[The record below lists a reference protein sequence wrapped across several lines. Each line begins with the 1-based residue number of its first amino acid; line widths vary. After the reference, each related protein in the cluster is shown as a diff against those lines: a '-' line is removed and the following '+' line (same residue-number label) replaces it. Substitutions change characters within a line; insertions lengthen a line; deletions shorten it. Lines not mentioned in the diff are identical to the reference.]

1 MEDDATTKKDS
12 ETVVYEKEAADEEKQ
27 EVVKEEAAETA
38 EKTAT
43 DDATINPTKDE
54 PLAEEDKD
62 GATDNAPGDTL
73 KAESKEMEEVK
84 ESGEYVAI
92 DVTANEEGYG
102 SEGISSEVDL
112 VKEDE
117 DFKDTPEPATHAAD
131 TEAMDVEPQDSKE
144 ETSTNEKTAENDQKA
159 EDEGYI
165 EVDLSAATERETEEQ
180 EDEATKQTE
189 EETNALRTPRRDRTS
204 ISAPIAGTRNDDDDD
219 IMTVPSSEG
228 QDDAGDDDDDDS
240 KSSPIPSHLP
250 DYLDKSTV
258 KSIRS
263 YLNDFDPTTAL
274 DEDDICNL
282 MIKTDR
288 NVEYRARYYSNPL
301 DDLMDE
307 DQMYK
312 EFHKEEEEYLVG
324 HDFVKAMSKSLYAS
338 RNRGL
343 DKRTLNWVK
352 RAAGLKRPDYHSPHS
367 ALGRDDEDSDDNDG
381 KRKAPRRYT
390 RGMARTTRIKKKEEF
405 AFMDNLGLKSL
416 LDAVEEMEPTAGP
429 YPVPFECIQSR
440 ERKVMPQDRKRS
452 GSRSYSRRDSL
463 SRRRDPPSDDDSAK
477 LKSTFDPV
485 TMRPLV
491 ARISEEDS
499 MAGLA
504 RCGDD
509 YIFGETRDLL
519 VTKVLVDGEHV
530 SEDEGERLSL
540 KERKRELKR
549 LRDRQYQKKR
559 RERQLAEKERRKS
572 SILNTPVRSNRKRGR
587 DDDSGSDDDGGRR
600 KIRPVRPGKR
610 KGFSRKLA
618 GSRPLR
624 GPVSLPLL
632 DWQRRQMWST
642 RTKPKREE
650 ADANNTMDIPDQL
663 AKWGI
668 THRPPPWDAVN
679 PALGYEA
686 EYEEPLRRRHA
697 DDVYG
702 LWCHKL
708 INCLNGSARAW
719 AIHEFFYSDLD
730 RPWYSSNTFAKEVA
744 KLGISPTAKLTRR
757 EWSLVRRM
765 IRKRPLRF
773 SRKFVLS
780 QLKERNEF
788 RNQIRHLQRN
798 PDADNN
804 TGYDIP
810 APIRVGATVTAYNKR
825 FLVLHRG
832 TVLFHDV
839 HTARYLIQF
848 ERPELGCQFC
858 SDTEVASHG
867 VPRVLT
873 PAVPRHLCGSYYKA
887 KAGNFVETGAMPYGT
902 SYASLPVAN
911 DVTCDIEMANLMTM
925 SHQREFGGI
934 VRKPEDARTA
944 LVEKV
949 AERETLVSLLSII
962 EAATGRKER
971 LLKCMDKFN
980 CLLVERLP
988 FGGGAPPNHIISE
1001 YYHSHY
1007 AWLEAN
1013 LQSTNHSLDRAHSYL
1028 KVMYSG
1034 AYSATSGDVKAVKDD
1049 VMKRFVESCL
1059 AEEKRFGGG
1068 PPAETVHWIAALHH
1082 GSHDVGSYLASL
1094 VVREEP
1100 QSGSQRTTSSTSGE
1114 TNPQSA
1120 GHILR
1125 RQIAAAGSV
1134 LSTIGYCC
1142 GRSAESDITMQNGDV
1157 PFVDVVL
1164 ASGLS
1169 NRQSEVP
1176 NSERNGVVKDMLDE
1190 RTAAEQDLKDSL
1202 ALLRKEFTGL
1212 SYAAGGQRSLLG

>member
-189 EETNALRTPRRDRTS
+189 EESNALRTPRRDRTS

-219 IMTVPSSEG
+219 
-228 QDDAGDDDDDDS
+228 
-240 KSSPIPSHLP
+240 
-250 DYLDKSTV
+250 YLTNKSTV

-282 MIKTDR
+282 MVKTDR

-324 HDFVKAMSKSLYAS
+324 HDFVKAMSKSL
-338 RNRGL
+338 
-343 DKRTLNWVK
+343 
-352 RAAGLKRPDYHSPHS
+352 
-367 ALGRDDEDSDDNDG
+367 DDEDSDDNDG

-429 YPVPFECIQSR
+429 YPVPFESIQSR

-485 TMRPLV
+485 TMRPL
-491 ARISEEDS
+491 
-499 MAGLA
+499 GP
-504 RCGDD
+504 
-509 YIFGETRDLL
+509 F

-925 SHQREFGGI
+925 SHQREVGGI

-1028 KVMYSG
+1028 EVMYSG
-1034 AYSATSGDVKAVKDD
+1034 AYSAT
-1049 VMKRFVESCL
+1049 
-1059 AEEKRFGGG
+1059 
-1068 PPAETVHWIAALHH
+1068 
-1082 GSHDVGSYLASL
+1082 
-1094 VVREEP
+1094 
-1100 QSGSQRTTSSTSGE
+1100 
-1114 TNPQSA
+1114 
-1120 GHILR
+1120 
-1125 RQIAAAGSV
+1125 
-1134 LSTIGYCC
+1134 
-1142 GRSAESDITMQNGDV
+1142 
-1157 PFVDVVL
+1157 
-1164 ASGLS
+1164 
-1169 NRQSEVP
+1169 
-1176 NSERNGVVKDMLDE
+1176 
-1190 RTAAEQDLKDSL
+1190 
-1202 ALLRKEFTGL
+1202 
-1212 SYAAGGQRSLLG
+1212 